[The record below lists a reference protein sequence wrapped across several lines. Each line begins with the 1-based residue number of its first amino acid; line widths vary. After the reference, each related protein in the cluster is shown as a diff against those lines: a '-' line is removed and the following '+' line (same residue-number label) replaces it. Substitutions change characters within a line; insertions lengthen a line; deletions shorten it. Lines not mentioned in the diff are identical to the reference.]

1 MHVSV
6 GRNDRLCALDRAD
19 LKIDV
24 FRSDDQTSGAS
35 DHAVRVTH
43 ITSKIA
49 AVATGEQSETDD
61 VASAIAK

>member
-1 MHVSV
+1 
-6 GRNDRLCALDRAD
+6 LDRAD

-24 FRSDDQTSGAS
+24 FRSDDQASGAS

-43 ITSKIA
+43 IPSGIA
-49 AVATGEQSETDD
+49 AVATGGQSETDD